1 MRLKRSTGAKNSVS
15 MWLHRLN
22 RNKKFL
28 LISVDVLLVVSAAR
42 SHLLLWQRTDNTHQ
56 LILQSEE
63 VHLSRPTL
71 PPLPSAVHFYI
82 VFPSFW
88 AGLLFSNKKKN
99 KIRSPAEL
107 WSKPSETRLR
117 IIMTFSSLIM
127 LPCKPIF
134 RPLSFLRMKLCRQLP
149 RWSFSHDL
157 LCYYCFSWS
166 HPSPD

>member
-82 VFPSFW
+82 VFRSFW
-88 AGLLFSNKKKN
+88 AGLLFSNKKKQN
-99 KIRSPAEL
+99 KIFSGIMVKTFRNTFEDYYDVLLSDYASL
-107 WSKPSETRLR
+107 QTNLPSFVFSQNEAVQTAPSM
-117 IIMTFSSLIM
+117 II
-127 LPCKPIF
+127 
-134 RPLSFLRMKLCRQLP
+134 
-149 RWSFSHDL
+149 
-157 LCYYCFSWS
+157 
-166 HPSPD
+166 